1 MVMINSVQG
10 NLPASVIPRHAIG
23 DRSPLQN
30 RLRTSMVTSLILE
43 MDRAVYQAAIISA
56 IF

>member
-23 DRSPLQN
+23 DRSTATAVAADFLSK
-30 RLRTSMVTSLILE
+30 RLFGEIR
-43 MDRAVYQAAIISA
+43 
-56 IF
+56 